1 MPSINTEIDPP
12 NHVFITNM
20 INTNNIDNNNNSNNK
35 NSNTNS
41 NRFIYNNK

>member
-20 INTNNIDNNNNSNNK
+20 INTNNIDNNNSNNK

>member
-1 MPSINTEIDPP
+1 MPSNNTEIDLSQSCL
-12 NHVFITNM
+12 ITNM
-20 INTNNIDNNNNSNNK
+20 INTNNIDNNNSNNK